1 MTFTFRFIESC
12 FELAMCFGASNIFWV
27 LISIDGIEYSE
38 IKNVDFHQTLAPCPK
53 ALANFL
59 RPKVLANFC
68 QIMMLSD

>member
-27 LISIDGIEYSE
+27 LISVDCIEYSE
-38 IKNVDFHQTLAPCPK
+38 IKNVDFHQASTPCPK
-53 ALANFL
+53 ALDNFL

-68 QIMMLSD
+68 